1 MCTRSIYGTPSK
13 SIEYVM
19 FAKPISKTVIA
30 TLINYYEN
38 SYSLIENT
46 DVTSNDINYETEY
59 SNLFKTTVGHKQGGN
74 ASVYLFAIYV
84 DNLINQL
91 ESKSK

>member
-1 MCTRSIYGTPSK
+1 
-13 SIEYVM
+13 M